1 MSTTNHDHHVYVLMG
16 VSGSGKSA
24 VASEVAHQ
32 LQAAFLDGDFLHPRS
47 NIMKMASGEPLNDD
61 DRKPWLQA
69 LNDAAFAMQRT
80 NKVSLIVC
88 SALKK
93 TYRDLLRDG
102 NPNLSFIYLK
112 GDFEVIES
120 RLKARKGHFFKTQML
135 VTQFEALQE
144 PGEDEKDVLV
154 VDIDQSLEGV
164 VASTIEVINKRQC
177 AVSTLT
183 LVLTAVGSVL
193 LLLFLVM
200 KARMHAFVAL
210 MVVSIGAG
218 LFSGMPLDKIA
229 ATMEKGMGGTLGF
242 LAIVVALGAMFGKIL
257 HETGAVDQIAVK
269 MLKSFG
275 HSRAHYA
282 IGLAGLICALPLFFE
297 VAVVLLISVAFSMAR
312 HTGTNLVKLVI
323 PLFAGVAAAAAFL
336 LPGPAPMLLASQMH
350 ADFGWM
356 ILIGLCAAIPGMII
370 AGPLW
375 GNFISRYVELHI
387 PDDVTEP
394 HLGEGKMPSFGFS
407 LSLILLPLVLVG
419 LKTIAA
425 RFVPVG
431 SSAYEWFEF
440 IGHPF
445 TAILVACLVA
455 IYGLAMRQGMPK
467 DRVMEICGAA
477 LQPAGIILLVIGAGG
492 VFKQVLVDSGVG
504 PALGEALT
512 GMGLPVAMTCFVLAA
527 AVRIIQGSA
536 TVACLTAVG
545 LVMPV
550 IEQLNYS
557 GAQMAALSICIAGG
571 SIVVCHVNDAGFW
584 LLGKFTG
591 ATEAQ
596 TLKTWTLMETILGTT
611 GAIVGMIAF
620 TLLS

>member
-1 MSTTNHDHHVYVLMG
+1 MT
-16 VSGSGKSA
+16 
-24 VASEVAHQ
+24 
-32 LQAAFLDGDFLHPRS
+32 
-47 NIMKMASGEPLNDD
+47 
-61 DRKPWLQA
+61 
-69 LNDAAFAMQRT
+69 
-80 NKVSLIVC
+80 
-88 SALKK
+88 
-93 TYRDLLRDG
+93 
-102 NPNLSFIYLK
+102 
-112 GDFEVIES
+112 
-120 RLKARKGHFFKTQML
+120 
-135 VTQFEALQE
+135 
-144 PGEDEKDVLV
+144 
-154 VDIDQSLEGV
+154 
-164 VASTIEVINKRQC
+164 
-177 AVSTLT
+177 TLT

-200 KARMHAFVAL
+200 KARMHAFLAL
-210 MVVSIGAG
+210 MVVSMGAG

-242 LAIVVALGAMFGKIL
+242 LAVVVALGAMFGKIL

-275 HSRAHYA
+275 HSRVHYA
-282 IGLAGLICALPLFFE
+282 IGLAGLVCALPLFFE
-297 VAVVLLISVAFSMAR
+297 VAIVLLISVAFSMAR

-336 LPGPAPMLLASQMH
+336 VPGPAPMLLASQMN

-387 PDDVTEP
+387 PDDISEP

-425 RFVPVG
+425 RFVP
-431 SSAYEWFEF
+431 
-440 IGHPF
+440 
-445 TAILVACLVA
+445 AIPVACLVA

-467 DRVMEICGAA
+467 DKVMEICGHA

-512 GMGLPVAMTCFVLAA
+512 GMGLPIAITCFVLAA

-571 SIVVCHVNDAGFW
+571 SIVVSHVNDAGFW
-584 LLGKFTG
+584 LFGKFTG
-591 ATEAQ
+591 ATEAE
-596 TLKTWTLMETILGTT
+596 TLKTWTMMETILGTV

-620 TLLS
+620 QLLS